1 MIDFGKRFQEQTG
14 VEVDTVVIE
23 PADYPTKVQTALLA
37 GEKEPDIIVGEPK
50 MLEDFFDAG
59 FFEDLNQ
66 APYNAQDYADQIVD
80 YVWQVGQ
87 DDDGIQRAISYQIT
101 PAGIYYR
108 RDIAKEV
115 FGTDDP
121 DEVGKLFKDYPT
133 ILETAQTLKDAGYRI
148 FSSDAEMNVFSGD
161 SAWVVDGT
169 LNVAFLFQT
178 LLDWRYGTFNQ
189 IIASIY
195 RLFGAN
201 YTPVDWLGSS
211 ATAGVTIAVISSW
224 MWFGN
229 SFIMLMAG
237 VQGISKDYFEAAAID
252 GAGRWTVFGKI
263 TLPLL
268 RPMLLYV
275 AITSLIGGLQM
286 FDLPYL
292 MSNPAGASYNSVYT
306 VVMYLYKFGFTTGTT
321 QTGYA
326 SAIAYVLFLII
337 LAVSII
343 QLKVFNQ
350 DEEKAAARR
359 AKKRASSKTK

>member
-1 MIDFGKRFQEQTG
+1 MGKNKNGLKKYDNVGYFFVLPFVIVFCIFSVYPVLRTLYFSFTNAKIAG
-14 VEVDTVVIE
+14 VGVTSWVWFDNYKRVFTDKFFWRALWNTVRIWGVNIVLQLGL
-23 PADYPTKVQTALLA
+23 AFLLTIVFS
-37 GEKEPDIIVGEPK
+37 DIKYKIKG
-50 MLEDFFDAG
+50 L
-59 FFEDLNQ
+59 
-66 APYNAQDYADQIVD
+66 
-80 YVWQVGQ
+80 
-87 DDDGIQRAISYQIT
+87 GIFRI
-101 PAGIYYR
+101 IYYLPNL
-108 RDIAKEV
+108 IAA
-115 FGTDDP
+115 T
-121 DEVGKLFKDYPT
+121 
-133 ILETAQTLKDAGYRI
+133 
-148 FSSDAEMNVFSGD
+148 S
-161 SAWVVDGT
+161 
-169 LNVAFLFQT
+169 VAFLFQT

-189 IIASIY
+189 IIAGIY

-252 GAGRWTVFGKI
+252 GAGRWTVFAKI

-292 MSNPAGASYNSVYT
+292 MTSTTSESYNSVYT

-326 SAIAYVLFLII
+326 SAIAYMLFLII
-337 LAVSII
+337 LAISVI
-343 QLKVFNQ
+343 QLKVFNRKG
-350 DEEKAAARR
+350 D
-359 AKKRASSKTK
+359 

>member
-1 MIDFGKRFQEQTG
+1 MGKNKNGLKKYDNVGYFFVLPFVIVFCIFSVYPVLRTLYFSFTNAKIAG
-14 VEVDTVVIE
+14 VGVTSWVWFDNYKRVFTDKFFWRALWNTVRIWGVNIVLQLGL
-23 PADYPTKVQTALLA
+23 AFLLTIVFS
-37 GEKEPDIIVGEPK
+37 DIKYKIKG
-50 MLEDFFDAG
+50 L
-59 FFEDLNQ
+59 
-66 APYNAQDYADQIVD
+66 
-80 YVWQVGQ
+80 
-87 DDDGIQRAISYQIT
+87 GIFRI
-101 PAGIYYR
+101 IYYLPNL
-108 RDIAKEV
+108 IAA
-115 FGTDDP
+115 T
-121 DEVGKLFKDYPT
+121 
-133 ILETAQTLKDAGYRI
+133 
-148 FSSDAEMNVFSGD
+148 S
-161 SAWVVDGT
+161 
-169 LNVAFLFQT
+169 VAFLFQT

-306 VVMYLYKFGFTTGTT
+306 VVMYL
-321 QTGYA
+321 
-326 SAIAYVLFLII
+326 
-337 LAVSII
+337 
-343 QLKVFNQ
+343 
-350 DEEKAAARR
+350 
-359 AKKRASSKTK
+359 

>member
-1 MIDFGKRFQEQTG
+1 MGKKKNGLKKYDNVGYLFVLPFVIVFCIFSVYPVLRTLYFSFTNAKIAG
-14 VEVDTVVIE
+14 VGVTSWVWFDNYKRVLTDKFFWRALWNTVRIWGVNIVLQLGL
-23 PADYPTKVQTALLA
+23 AFLLTIVFS
-37 GEKEPDIIVGEPK
+37 DIKYKIKGLGV
-50 MLEDFFDAG
+50 FR
-59 FFEDLNQ
+59 
-66 APYNAQDYADQIVD
+66 V
-80 YVWQVGQ
+80 
-87 DDDGIQRAISYQIT
+87 
-101 PAGIYYR
+101 IYYLPNL
-108 RDIAKEV
+108 IAA
-115 FGTDDP
+115 T
-121 DEVGKLFKDYPT
+121 
-133 ILETAQTLKDAGYRI
+133 
-148 FSSDAEMNVFSGD
+148 S
-161 SAWVVDGT
+161 
-169 LNVAFLFQT
+169 VAFLFQT

-195 RLFGAN
+195 RLFGASYN
-201 YTPVDWLGSS
+201 PIDWLGSS

-252 GAGRWTVFGKI
+252 GAGRWIVFGKI

-337 LAVSII
+337 LAVSVI
-343 QLKVFNQ
+343 QLKVFNG
-350 DEEKAAARR
+350 DEEKAASRR
-359 AKKRASSKTK
+359 AKKRAAKSK